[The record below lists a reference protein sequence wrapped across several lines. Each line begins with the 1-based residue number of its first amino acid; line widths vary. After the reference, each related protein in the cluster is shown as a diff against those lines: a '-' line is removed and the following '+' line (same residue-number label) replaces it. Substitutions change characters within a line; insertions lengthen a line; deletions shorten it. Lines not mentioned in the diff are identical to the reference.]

1 MGAGQRARDGQNR
14 AAGRHARGRR
24 GAQPHPA
31 EEKDRAHRPK
41 AGGAHRRAARP
52 RLRRAVFAGRPANRQ
67 GRAGGAAAV
76 YGYAALAASA
86 GVFLRA
92 SARRAHAQ
100 PAQRAAQGHREKP
113 VAAADAGHVVAVSDA
128 IGQLLWVEGDN
139 RLRSA
144 AEAMHFMPGADWSER
159 SAGTNAPGT
168 ALALGKPVQ
177 IFGPEHLGRLVTP
190 WSCTAAPIRDPDT
203 GIILGVLDITGGD
216 SVASPQTLSLVR
228 ATVAA
233 VESELRLARSH
244 HPRFISASM
253 SDLASPHL
261 DVLSPHGATL
271 RHGTTVTRLSQRHS
285 EIMLLLAHAPDGL
298 SSAELAVALSE
309 QNYSDVSIRAEM
321 TRLRPLLGPV
331 QIGSKP
337 YRLKTRVSLD
347 IDDVRDHLAGGE
359 LRIALGKYQYPVLPH
374 SVAPGVCEI
383 RDELQMR
390 IRAAVL
396 SSADPET
403 VLAFADSTHGA
414 QDYEVWRHAY
424 FLLPSGSPRRKYAAS
439 KCEKFES
446 ERE

>member
-1 MGAGQRARDGQNR
+1 MGRVDQLAVPPGVETKEYSRKLLLAHDNFVSS
-14 AAGRHARGRR
+14 GRLESSLRELVRESWRR
-24 GAQPHPA
+24 SVESGVNP
-31 EEKDRAHRPK
+31 EELGVQIPLDDRA
-41 AGGAHRRAARP
+41 
-52 RLRRAVFAGRPANRQ
+52 LRELRDSHPL
-67 GRAGGAAAV
+67 AAV
-76 YGYAALAASA
+76 MPLI
-86 GVFLRA
+86 
-92 SARRAHAQ
+92 RRLLV
-100 PAQRAAQGHREKP
+100 ED
-113 VAAADAGHVVAVSDA
+113 AADAGHVVAVSDA

>member
-1 MGAGQRARDGQNR
+1 MGRVDQLAVPPGVETKAYSRKLLLAHDNFVSSGHLESSLRELVR
-14 AAGRHARGRR
+14 ESWRR
-24 GAQPHPA
+24 SVESGVNPEQLGVQIPLD
-31 EEKDRAHRPK
+31 DRALRELRDSHPL
-41 AGGAHRRAARP
+41 ASVMPLIRR
-52 RLRRAVFAGRPANRQ
+52 LLV
-67 GRAGGAAAV
+67 
-76 YGYAALAASA
+76 
-86 GVFLRA
+86 
-92 SARRAHAQ
+92 
-100 PAQRAAQGHREKP
+100 ED
-113 VAAADAGHVVAVSDA
+113 AADAGHVVAVSDA

-337 YRLKTRVSLD
+337 YRLKTQVSLD
-347 IDDVRDHLAGGE
+347 IDDVRDHIAAGE
-359 LRIALGKYQYPVLPH
+359 VRIALSKYQYPVLPH

-383 RDELQMR
+383 RDELNMR

-403 VLAFADSTHGA
+403 VLAFADSVHGA

-439 KCEKFES
+439 KCEKFEFD
-446 ERE
+446 RE

>member
-1 MGAGQRARDGQNR
+1 MGRVDQLAVPPGVETKEYSRRLLRAHDNFVSSGHLESSLRELVR
-14 AAGRHARGRR
+14 ESWRR
-24 GAQPHPA
+24 SVESGVNP
-31 EEKDRAHRPK
+31 EELGVQIPLDDRA
-41 AGGAHRRAARP
+41 
-52 RLRRAVFAGRPANRQ
+52 LRELRDSHPL
-67 GRAGGAAAV
+67 AAV
-76 YGYAALAASA
+76 MPLI
-86 GVFLRA
+86 
-92 SARRAHAQ
+92 RRLLV
-100 PAQRAAQGHREKP
+100 ED
-113 VAAADAGHVVAVSDA
+113 AADAGHVVAVSDA

-203 GIILGVLDITGGD
+203 GVILGVLDITGGD

-337 YRLKTRVSLD
+337 YRLKTQVSLD
-347 IDDVRDHLAGGE
+347 IDDVRDHLAAGE

-383 RDELQMR
+383 RDELHMR

-403 VLAFADSTHGA
+403 VLAFADSAHGA